1 MTEIV
6 GASSGKLSGKTVAIK
21 DNMHIAGVP
30 MSCGSHFM
38 RGFVSSCTAPVVT
51 RILDAGRSLVA
62 LLAALTLSLSCSLV
76 RPQSLLS
83 YISKSPTKI
92 LFNYGIASISAPI
105 QGLMPDDGLSIKAA
119 YCNVRFSCTVTTFAN
134 VLYTN
139 ICFVQIVSNN
149 SMQ

>member
-21 DNMHIAGVP
+21 DNMHIAGVDVLRL
-30 MSCGSHFM
+30 SLHAWLRVVLYGSGRYTHS
-38 RGFVSSCTAPVVT
+38 R
-51 RILDAGRSLVA
+51 RRSLTRR
-62 LLAALTLSLSCSLV
+62 LAGCINSLSLSRCLV

>member
-38 RGFVSSCTAPVVT
+38 RGFVSSSTAPVVT

-62 LLAALTLSLSCSLV
+62 LLAALTLCLPLSS
-76 RPQSLLS
+76 
-83 YISKSPTKI
+83 
-92 LFNYGIASISAPI
+92 AS
-105 QGLMPDDGLSIKAA
+105 SI
-119 YCNVRFSCTVTTFAN
+119 
-134 VLYTN
+134 
-139 ICFVQIVSNN
+139 FVELHQQITDKDFV
-149 SMQ
+149 